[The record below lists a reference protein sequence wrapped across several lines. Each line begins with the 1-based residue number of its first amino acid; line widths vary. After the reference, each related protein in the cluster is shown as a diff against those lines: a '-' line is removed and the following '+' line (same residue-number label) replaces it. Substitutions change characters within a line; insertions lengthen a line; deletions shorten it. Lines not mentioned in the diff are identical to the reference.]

1 MADPLFPIKPV
12 EKEKSVAEEF
22 RRIHQSDIP
31 PQTIK
36 ARHVEDAVIKRGL
49 AADLPTEGSQACWAY
64 FETDTGILNIWND
77 TTWVQ
82 VTLS

>member
-1 MADPLFPIKPV
+1 MKPLYPV
-12 EKEKSVAEEF
+12 EADKKENISKEF

-36 ARHVEDAVIKRGL
+36 TRHVEDAVIKRGL

-64 FETDTGILNIWND
+64 FATDTGELSIWD
-77 TTWVQ
+77 GSAWLST
-82 VTLS
+82 TLS

>member
-1 MADPLFPIKPV
+1 MKPLYPLEPDK
-12 EKEKSVAEEF
+12 KETKSEEF

-36 ARHVEDAVIKRGL
+36 GRHVEDAIIKRGL

-64 FETDTGILNIWND
+64 FETDTGILNIWNNSA
-77 TTWVQ
+77 WVQ